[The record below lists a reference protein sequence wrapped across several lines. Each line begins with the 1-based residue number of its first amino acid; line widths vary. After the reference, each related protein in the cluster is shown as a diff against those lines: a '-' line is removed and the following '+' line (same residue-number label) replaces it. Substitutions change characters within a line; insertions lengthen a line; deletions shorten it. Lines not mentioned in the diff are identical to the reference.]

1 MAVLLRNTSSRRT
14 TEVYSSFDKALFRI
28 RLFQYLKLSVVSV
41 SSGVEVNNRAPTG
54 ADLQV
59 LAGSTLFSTLH
70 TVVSNIFWCVFLTQ
84 IRLFPRLMAER
95 RFCVKRC

>member
-70 TVVSNIFWCVFLTQ
+70 TVSNIFWCVFLTQ